1 MRYHVLNLA
10 RDPER
15 LAIFRQNNP
24 ECTYFS
30 QRIAVDGRQVDRAWL
45 INQGVMQPD
54 LLYTD
59 GAVGCAL
66 SHMSLWTDVVQR
78 QEAATIAEDDA
89 ILRED
94 FREIQEKLLADLP
107 DDWELV
113 HWGFN
118 TDAYV
123 TFQLIPGVTPFT
135 GTMYHDLVLSHLPEF
150 RRARVAPRLETLL
163 RCHGTMC
170 YSISPRGAKRLLE
183 QVVPLRPMSV
193 VYPGLSH
200 QKINTGIDDMMA
212 DYYGQMNAYV
222 CFPPVVVSLHDVEN
236 STVQTKDMPCDPQ
249 VVPLF
254 PEEKTLDED
263 ALVTHS
269 LWRCM
274 NGDGQVM
281 VPRIGLLP
289 DGRLGG
295 LPEKLSGCSW
305 HRQGRDL
312 FFKDAQGVP
321 WLRFYLQSGGY
332 KSEGGG
338 EILVPIMDF
347 PLPSPVFPSVCGKMP
362 QRRNLV
368 IVRAGP
374 SSLHPQWLE
383 GLVPEERTWDLCVSY
398 YGTESEFSRL
408 DGCEY
413 AILQNKER
421 KWPAIAALLGEDSA
435 FWHYDYVMM
444 PDDDLAMTGADINRC
459 FAIMAEYKLE
469 LAQPALPANTPRSQ
483 YSHDL
488 TLQRMGNVLRYT
500 SFVEVMTPLFSRE
513 ALRECLPSFGLSRS
527 GWGLDWVWPSILG
540 YPRDRIAII
549 DSAVAY
555 HTRPVGSDYA
565 GLTPTQDEQKLVAL
579 FGTGKELR
587 DYGAVPLG

>member
-10 RDPER
+10 RSPER
-15 LAIFRQNNP
+15 LATFRQNNP
-24 ECTYFS
+24 ECGYFAA
-30 QRIAVDGRQVDRAWL
+30 RMAVDGKAVDKKAV
-45 INQGVMQPD
+45 IHQGLMQAGLP
-54 LLYTD
+54 YTD

-66 SHMSLWTDVVQR
+66 SHMSLWMDVVQR

-89 ILRED
+89 ILRDD
-94 FREIQEKLLADLP
+94 FRQEQEKLLARLP
-107 DDWELV
+107 QDWELV

-135 GTMYHDLVLSHLPEF
+135 GTMYHDLVLVHLEEF
-150 RRARVAPRLETLL
+150 RRSRVQPRLESLL

-183 QVVPLRPMSV
+183 HVVPLRPMSV

-212 DYYGQMNAYV
+212 DYYGQMKAYV
-222 CFPPVVVSLHDVEN
+222 CFPPLVVSLHDAQT
-236 STVQTKDMPCDPQ
+236 SSVQTQDTPPAQ
-249 VVPLF
+249 QPATLL
-254 PEEKTLDED
+254 PEEKTLDEE
-263 ALVTHS
+263 ALLTHP
-269 LWRCM
+269 LWRCV
-274 NGDGQVM
+274 NGDGQVV

-295 LPEKLSGCSW
+295 LPEKVSGCSW
-305 HRQGRDL
+305 SRQGQYL
-312 FFKDAQGVP
+312 LFKDAKNAP
-321 WLRFYLQSGGY
+321 LMKFCLQSGIY
-332 KSEGGG
+332 KSEGGA
-338 EILVPIMDF
+338 ETLVPVKDF
-347 PLPSPVFPSVCGKMP
+347 PLPAPVFPSVRSKGP

-368 IVRAGP
+368 IVRAGS

-383 GLVPEERTWDLCVSY
+383 GLTPEEREWDLCVSY
-398 YGTESEFSRL
+398 YGTESEFLQL

-421 KWPAIAALLGEDSA
+421 KWPAIAALLGDESP

-459 FAIMAEYKLE
+459 FSIMAQYKLD
-469 LAQPALPANTPRSQ
+469 LAQPSLPASTPSTQ

-488 TLQRMGNVLRYT
+488 TLQRAGNVLRYT
-500 SFVEVMTPLFSRE
+500 SFVEVMTPVFSRE
-513 ALRECLPSFGLSRS
+513 ALRECLPSFGLSQS

-540 YPRDRIAII
+540 YPKNKIAII

-555 HTRPVGSDYA
+555 HTRPVGNNYA
-565 GLTPTQDEQKLVAL
+565 GLTPTLDEKKLVAL
-579 FGTGKELR
+579 FGTGKELQN
-587 DYGAVPLG
+587 YGVVPLG